1 MKGKL
6 ENGEYASYAQ
16 AAYDMRLI
24 WYNSMLYNTPGIVYS
39 IETVILKLMMIV
51 LFDSHSFLNHVYL
64 VIDSIYSVIICL
76 LFLIGSKIYSFA
88 KVMSEYWEAQCAINF
103 PSDPDRLPSN
113 EEMSQW
119 VQQCHRLSSEE
130 LGLILKKI
138 DEAQPDCL
146 FKVIQL
152 LELLIILYE

>member
-1 MKGKL
+1 LKGKL
-6 ENGEYASYAQ
+6 EAGKYASYAE

-24 WYNSMLYNTPGIVYS
+24 WYNSMLYNTPG
-39 IETVILKLMMIV
+39 
-51 LFDSHSFLNHVYL
+51 
-64 VIDSIYSVIICL
+64 
-76 LFLIGSKIYSFA
+76 SKIYSLA
-88 KVMSEYWEAQCAINF
+88 KVMSEYFESQCAIHF

-130 LGLILKKI
+130 LGQILKKI

-146 FKVIQL
+146 FKVIHTL
-152 LELLIILYE
+152 N